1 MLVTFKPIILP
12 GGRRRDGTWPVYIRV
27 TFKGASRR
35 IPSTLTCTAEDL
47 TRSGKIKN
55 ATILERGSEL
65 CASMR
70 SACED
75 VTPFTLE
82 GWTVD
87 DVVAHIRD
95 VLTADAFRLDFF
107 TWADSYLNSKTPAT
121 RIPYDTALNTLER
134 FLGRRELD
142 VNAITRSLLQDF
154 AEFAEAEPKMH
165 KLQST
170 GEIVPGSRE
179 KMRGGASARHLAKLA
194 HVFNAAKDRYN
205 DEDSGRILI
214 PRSPFSGLSRKAPAS
229 QGQRNLGVE
238 LVQRIISAEAPE
250 PHIRRALD
258 VFVVSFA
265 TMGANLADL
274 WEAKPFE
281 GDVWRYNRKK
291 TRTRRADHAEMR
303 VRITPELRPYI
314 ERLQEGPAGWWLPS
328 VHAVTKDGC
337 TGMVNR
343 ALKQWAEREGVEPF
357 TLYAARHSWA
367 SIARKAGVEKA
378 TVDECLCHVG
388 DFALT
393 DIYAE
398 RSWELQDA
406 ANRRVLDL
414 FDWGLQDGGSE
425 RSQQPR

>member
-1 MLVTFKPIILP
+1 MLITFKPIILP
-12 GGRRRDGTWPVYIRV
+12 GGRRKDGTWPVYIRV

-35 IPSTLTCTAEDL
+35 IPTTLTCTAEDL
-47 TRSGKIKN
+47 TRSSKIKN
-55 ATILERGSEL
+55 ATVLERGAEL

-70 SACED
+70 QACED
-75 VTPFTLE
+75 VPPFTLE

-87 DVVAHIRD
+87 DVVKHIRET
-95 VLTADAFRLDFF
+95 LAADSFRLDFF
-107 TWADSYLNSKTPAT
+107 QWADTYLKGKTPTT
-121 RIPYDTALNTLER
+121 RVPYVTALNTLER

-142 VNAITRSLLQDF
+142 VTAITRHLLQEFTDF
-154 AEFAEAEPKMH
+154 TDSEPKMH
-165 KLQST
+165 MNLRT
-170 GEIVPGSRE
+170 GEYFAGSKE
-179 KMRGGASARHLAKLA
+179 KMQGGASARHIAKLSN
-194 HVFNAAKDRYN
+194 VFNAAKDRYN

-214 PRSPFSGLSRKAPAS
+214 PRSPFSGLTKKAPAS

-238 LVQRIISAEAPE
+238 LIQRIISAQAPE
-250 PHIRRALD
+250 RHIRRALD

-281 GDVWRYNRKK
+281 GDVWKYNRKK
-291 TRTRRADHAEMR
+291 TRTRRADHAEMQ
-303 VRITPELRPYI
+303 VRIPPELRPFI
-314 ERLQEGPAGWWLPS
+314 ARLQEGPAGWWLPAL
-328 VHAVTKDGC
+328 HAIAQRDGTKLL
-337 TGMVNR
+337 NR
-343 ALKQWAEREGVEPF
+343 SLKIWAEREGVETF

-367 SIARKAGVEKA
+367 SIARKTGVEKA

-414 FDWGLQDGGSE
+414 FQWGLQDGSSE